1 MCASDCKPITLKHIA
16 DLAGVSVST
25 VSRSLNGTSRI
36 SEATRQRIR
45 SMAEELGFEFNASAR
60 SLITKQV
67 GTIGVVLPP
76 SYEEFGVNLYF
87 NTLFNAIRAILER
100 NDYDLIVAFPANRF
114 TGQDNLRRL
123 VTRRK
128 VDGLIVMS
136 PRLEPELLE
145 FVRGSGM
152 PFVFSHYPP
161 PEGAE
166 AELDFIYP
174 DNELGGY
181 LAARHLASLGR
192 RRTFCLTS
200 DADYE
205 LEYRL
210 RLQGARRALAESG
223 LSIGAEDIL
232 YGDMSIESGYRA
244 VMNFRRSLGGYDSLL
259 AFDDLMA
266 IGALQAFAELGI
278 AVPGEVS
285 VVGYDD
291 CELSGA
297 MRPALSSVHQPREE
311 MSLVTCERLMGLIE
325 ARRQGL
331 ERPPARRS
339 VLRPELVVRESCGA
353 RSRGAGPRA

>member
-1 MCASDCKPITLKHIA
+1 MGASDCNPVTLKHIA
-16 DLAGVSVST
+16 ELAGVSVST

-36 SEATRQRIR
+36 SEATRARIR
-45 SMAEELGFEFNASAR
+45 SIAEELGFEFNASAR
-60 SLITKQV
+60 SLITRRS
-67 GTIGVVLPP
+67 GTIGIVLPP
-76 SYEEFGVNLYF
+76 SYELFGVNLFF
-87 NTLFNAIRAILER
+87 NTLFNAIRATLEKE
-100 NDYDLIVAFPANRF
+100 DYDLIVAFATNRF
-114 TGQDNLRRL
+114 TGQDTVRRL

-128 VDGLIVMS
+128 VDGLILLQ
-136 PRLEPELLE
+136 PRLEPGLLD
-145 FVRGSGM
+145 FVLGSGM
-152 PFVFSHYPP
+152 PAVFSHYPP
-161 PEGAE
+161 AAGHDPV
-166 AELDFIYP
+166 LDTIYP

-223 LSIGAEDIL
+223 GGLDEGALL

-244 VMNFRRSLGGYDSLL
+244 VMNFRRSLREHDSLL

-266 IGALQAFAELGI
+266 IGALQALAELGI
-278 AVPGEVS
+278 AVPRDIA

-291 CELSGA
+291 CELSRA
-297 MRPALSSVHQPREE
+297 TRPALTSIHQPREE
-311 MSLVTCERLMGLIE
+311 MSLATCERLMELIE
-325 ARRQGL
+325 ARRRGQSRL
-331 ERPPARRS
+331 PAERL

-353 RSRGAGPRA
+353 SAPIHP